1 MTPAA
6 TEQREAIDRPL
17 GWLIA
22 IGACILILDQTLAQ
36 LPGVTAF
43 ALWWNVGGALVAVTL
58 VTLAATGLFLPLR
71 VLEVCWLAVPV
82 VFAALQATWVLG
94 LAGAD
99 PERVVPW
106 LWTLEPAVITLL
118 MLVARPA
125 AAIAMGF
132 SFALVPGL
140 SGLLFLGHVPHAVL
154 ADTPGQLGNV
164 LYLII
169 FVALRVPLR
178 QLHATERTARL
189 GRTRQVRAAARLE
202 QQVALQRIVHDEV
215 LSVLTSAMLTPGTP
229 SDALRQDA
237 RRAIAALHAANAG
250 PEATD
255 ASVDGLDA
263 AALIAADLR
272 RIDPEVTLE
281 VQSYPAQVPLA
292 VATAVGQA
300 AVEALR
306 NSLRHAGSG
315 ATRTV
320 RIDATDE
327 GIEVRIQDDGVGFDP
342 VLAGRRLGIAESIVG
357 RMTDLGGSARID
369 SAPGLGTE
377 VVLAWSD

>member
-6 TEQREAIDRPL
+6 EQREAIDRPL

-22 IGACILILDQTLAQ
+22 IGACILILDQTLAR
-36 LPGVTAF
+36 LPGVLDF

-58 VTLAATGLFLPLR
+58 VGLAVTGLFLPLR
-71 VLEVCWLAVPV
+71 VLEVCWRAVPV
-82 VFAALQATWVLG
+82 AFAALQATWVPG

-99 PERVVPW
+99 PEGALPW

-125 AAIAMGF
+125 VAIAVGF
-132 SFALVPGL
+132 SYCLLPGL

-154 ADTPGQLGNV
+154 ADTPGQLVNV

-178 QLHATERTARL
+178 RLHTTEGRARL
-189 GRTRQVRAAARLE
+189 QRTRQVRAAARLE

-215 LSVLTSAMLTPGTP
+215 LSVLTSAMLTSGTP
-229 SDALRQDA
+229 SSALRQDA
-237 RRAIAALHAANAG
+237 QRAIAALNAAGAG
-250 PEATD
+250 PGAAD
-255 ASVDGLDA
+255 ASVDGRAA

-272 RIDPEVTLE
+272 RIDPEVMVE
-281 VQSYPAQVPLA
+281 VQSNPARVPLG
-292 VATAVGQA
+292 VATGVGQA

-306 NSLRHAGSG
+306 NSVLHAGSG

-342 VLAGRRLGIAESIVG
+342 GLAGRRLGIAESIMG

-369 SAPGLGTE
+369 SAPGIGTE